1 MASSTAER
9 LVHPALLVLLADGRL
24 RSGQD
29 LAAEL
34 GVSRAA
40 IWKAAERLRA
50 HEIAICAQPRRGY
63 RLARPVELLD
73 AGRMHAELCATSQS
87 ALRRLELL
95 FEVDSTNTRL
105 LQLGSPPYG
114 HADACLSEL
123 QAAGRGRRG
132 RRWVAPFGSG
142 LAMSLA
148 WSFRDATRDL
158 PALSLA
164 VGVAVT
170 RALARVGAHDI
181 RLKWPNDLW
190 WHDRKIGGVLLELRA
205 EAGGPGHV
213 VIGIGLNVSLAP
225 EARAAI
231 EAADTRGVAV
241 AAVADACENPPSRN
255 RIAGATLD
263 ELLRMLTVFERE
275 GFAPFREAWTALD
288 ALRGRAVRVLL
299 GERTLIGRAQGI
311 ELDGALCVEVE
322 RNLHRFVSG
331 EVSLRLE
338 EAAT

>member
-1 MASSTAER
+1 MASSTAEH

-24 RSGQD
+24 RSGED

-40 IWKAAERLRA
+40 IWKAVERLRA
-50 HEIAICAQPRRGY
+50 HDIPICAEPRRGY
-63 RLARPVELLD
+63 RLILPVELLD
-73 AGRMHAELCATSQS
+73 AGRMRAELCATSQA
-87 ALRRLELL
+87 ALRSLELL

-105 LQLGSPPYG
+105 LQCVPPPYG
-114 HADACLSEL
+114 QADACLCEL
-123 QAAGRGRRG
+123 QSAGRGRRG

-142 LAMSLA
+142 LAVSLA

-190 WHDRKIGGVLLELRA
+190 FRDRKIGGILLELRA

-213 VIGIGLNVSLAP
+213 VIGIGLNVALAP
-225 EARAAI
+225 EARTAI
-231 EAADTRGVAV
+231 EAVDTQGVSV
-241 AAVADACENPPSRN
+241 AAVADACEHPPSRN

-263 ELLRMLTVFERE
+263 ELLRMLTVFEQE
-275 GFAPFREAWTALD
+275 GFAPFREAWSALD
-288 ALRGRAVRVLL
+288 ALHGRAVRVLL
-299 GERTLIGRAQGI
+299 GERTLMGRAQGI
-311 ELDGALCVEVE
+311 APDGALCVEVD
-322 RNLHRFVSG
+322 RSVQRFVSG